1 MTLRRDGTYDTSV
14 RTSLPE
20 GWEERRSQTTGIAY
34 YFNKYR
40 TPAQY
45 TLSIWSA
52 AVDVDD
58 CSVYSFIPA
67 PLWRQHAS

>member
-1 MTLRRDGTYDTSV
+1 MALRRDGTYDNSM

-20 GWEERRSQTTGIAY
+20 GWEERRSQTTGVAY
-34 YFNKYR
+34 YFNKSR

-52 AVDVDD
+52 AVIVDK
-58 CSVYSFIPA
+58 CSVYSC
-67 PLWRQHAS
+67 